1 MTFTAGQTV
10 ATVSVSITDDNIVED
25 TEMFTATLS
34 TTDSNVMFG
43 EDTASI
49 TVLDD
54 DGKDNIDTIASERSG
69 VECARVEIYAHCEIT
84 ITRI

>member
-54 DGKDNIDTIASERSG
+54 DGKDNIASERSG
-69 VECARVEIYAHCEIT
+69 VECARDEIYAHCEIT